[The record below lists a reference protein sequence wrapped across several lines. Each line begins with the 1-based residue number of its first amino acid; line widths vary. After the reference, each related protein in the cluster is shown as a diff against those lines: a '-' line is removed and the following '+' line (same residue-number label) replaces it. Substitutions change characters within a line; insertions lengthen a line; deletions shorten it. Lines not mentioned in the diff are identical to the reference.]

1 MSRGFGKIYHSQRLI
16 SKIKKL
22 AGNTAKEAKLGVGG
36 GEIHDGRHHELF
48 PPSFLFTSLS
58 LLSSPFIYLVVAS
71 RVNYEVE

>member
-36 GEIHDGRHHELF
+36 WGKSMMAAIMNYSLPLF
-48 PPSFLFTSLS
+48 YLHLSPSFHFH
-58 LLSSPFIYLVVAS
+58 PFYLVVAS
-71 RVNYEVE
+71 CVNYD